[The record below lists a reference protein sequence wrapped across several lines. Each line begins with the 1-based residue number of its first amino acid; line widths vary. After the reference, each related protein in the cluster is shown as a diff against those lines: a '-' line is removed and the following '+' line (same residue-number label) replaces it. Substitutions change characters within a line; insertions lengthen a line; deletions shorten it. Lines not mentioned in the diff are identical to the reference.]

1 MDYETIVPQNLAQV
15 RARIGE
21 AALRADRDPEDVRLV
36 AVSKMF
42 PVPAVMAAWRAGQRE
57 FGENRPREGAEKV
70 TMVAAMMDGNQPVWH
85 MIGHVQSRNTRWV
98 VHRFNY
104 VHSVDRL
111 KLAQKMSRMIAD
123 LEVPEL
129 PILLEC
135 NVSGET
141 SKHGYDVAG
150 WMEDAD
156 LREGFF
162 AEVESV
168 LALDGLRVEGLMTM
182 APIADDPEDVRPVFA
197 SLRSLLEALRE
208 RFPDAAWRHLSM
220 GMTDDFEVAVEEGST
235 MVRVGRGVFGPR
247 P

>member
-21 AALRADRDPEDVRLV
+21 AALRVGREPDAVRLV

-42 PVPAVMAAWRAGQRE
+42 PVPAVMAAWRAGQRD

-70 TMVAAMMDGNQPVWH
+70 TMVAAMMESDQPTWH
-85 MIGHVQSRNTRWV
+85 MIGHIQSRNTRWV
-98 VHRFNY
+98 VHRFDY

-111 KLAQKMSRMIAD
+111 KLARKMSQMIAD
-123 LEVPEL
+123 LEAPEM

-135 NVSGET
+135 NVSGEA

-150 WMEDAD
+150 WMEEVGV
-156 LREGFF
+156 REAFF
-162 AEVESV
+162 GEVEAV

-182 APIADDPEDVRPVFA
+182 APIADDPEAVRPVFA
-197 SLRSLLEALRE
+197 SLHSLLEALRE
-208 RFPDAAWRHLSM
+208 RFPDVTWQHLSM

-235 MVRVGRGVFGPR
+235 FVRVGRGVFGPR